1 MCMVLLVLVL
11 FVSLFVWLAGWLV
24 GYPTILNSSPGGQ
37 GAGQRRQH
45 LRGQQDEQRRLEA
58 EGPKGQDMPGSL
70 KGKRS
75 RLAMK
80 MWV

>member
-1 MCMVLLVLVL
+1 MCKVLLVLLVL
-11 FVSLFVWLAGWLV
+11 FVSFFVCLAGWL
-24 GYPTILNSSPGGQ
+24 PHFRSSTPGGQ

>member
-1 MCMVLLVLVL
+1 MCMVLLVLLVLVL

-45 LRGQQDEQRRLEA
+45 LRGQQDEQRPLEA
-58 EGPKGQDMPGSL
+58 KGPGSL
-70 KGKRS
+70 KGKRG